1 MMVCQ
6 VLLSE
11 KSLYWRVLN
20 TLILSSKLSLFTI
33 YWALFR
39 LKEVIYSED
48 KLYLIFEYCDY
59 DLKKYMRQVG
69 GPLPPQEV
77 KSFTY

>member
-1 MMVCQ
+1 MI
-6 VLLSE
+6 SD
-11 KSLYWRVLN
+11 
-20 TLILSSKLSLFTI
+20 LFTPI
-33 YWALFR
+33 R
-39 LKEVIYSED
+39 LKEVLYSED

>member
-6 VLLSE
+6 VLPSE

>member
-20 TLILSSKLSLFTI
+20 TLILSSKLSIFTI